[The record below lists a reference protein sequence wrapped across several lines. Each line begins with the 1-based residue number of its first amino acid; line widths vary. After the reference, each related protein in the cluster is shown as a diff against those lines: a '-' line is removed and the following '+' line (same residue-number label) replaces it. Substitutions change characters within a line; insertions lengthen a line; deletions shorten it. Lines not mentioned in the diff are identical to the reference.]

1 LICNFAHIL
10 CIFYF
15 SAIDDVELVREVI
28 SEVAINGGLGHQLSL
43 YELDHTLD
51 RIGRIK
57 EGLLDSSIDSSSTV
71 EAGLGY
77 VDDRPNR
84 RMDMYVSLNGTN
96 GLSKHTNTSRK
107 NVEKQLAMVQAAS
120 IIFPWIVDRKS
131 KKDYQYVTH
140 LNGWSEGPDKEPFR
154 FDSLYTAAWIGST
167 AETWAYYPPFNKK
180 AGIPFTI
187 GDALGPVV
195 ICDECPFTK
204 PNKPENNPERKAFL
218 TSPYPDVAQPG
229 LSLISAIAPVYY
241 NGTFLNRSYN
251 DEYIAST
258 GVDIEVEA
266 VSTLLDVVK
275 GRLTRGSFGLLV
287 DLELNVIVISQDV
300 VEMIYPPLTGY
311 EEERITYDL
320 SDGGDSS
327 TTILEDRRNQTY
339 LVSDTII
346 QGLTELDNANWAS
359 LKASLAK
366 LERGKRDY
374 STLNITLTGSNH
386 PIEYYVMYE
395 RWPYVADWA
404 MLIFAPKAEV
414 ENAINI
420 GIRLEEKSY
429 KGSASSSKVL
439 EGEKGSILIGNTS
452 IYNDGTIDIALVPKS
467 TPSWLRVT
475 SSVNKKRVLKAGK
488 SMPLDFEV
496 ETDSL
501 DVGTTSSLV
510 SFLVHDDSYPDCFHN
525 EELSLRLTI
534 HVLPKDCVRITG
546 DNLRVADSSGK
557 CICRPYSS
565 EIGGSCISY
574 GILLPS
580 LILPILV
587 IAFLSVHSYIE
598 RKRKQGDSVW
608 TVASSDLIYGEPPEV
623 AGRGTWGLVLIAT
636 YRGTTVAVKRVI
648 PPKKTLNG
656 ISSIRSSTS
665 MKNRRA
671 SDDTN
676 NDNTRR
682 QSSMLES
689 IKEYV
694 RKRSSIFS
702 SSDDNSV
709 TKDKFDFDNKIEE
722 LDDNGTQDEGLKTVQ
737 HFGKSRRRSSLL
749 SYFSA
754 DDNNSLGGSF
764 RHGAGVDMV
773 YADEEN
779 LDTSILSTRSID
791 ESMPLIITKTKMN
804 QRGKE
809 SGGYDSVATA
819 TSSSGHY
826 SLSFKHLKQD
836 FIEEMRQ
843 LSKLRHPCIV
853 TVMGAV
859 MSSREDPLLVM
870 EYLDH
875 GSLYDLLHNET
886 MRFEGEIILPI
897 LRDVAQ
903 GLRFLHTAQP
913 QIIHGDL
920 KSANILVDSE
930 FRAKVADF
938 GFSAKKAMNNSVS
951 GTPYWMAPELLR
963 GEASNTTQSDVYSF
977 GIVIYEVYSRLEPY
991 AGEDYNTVIK
1001 QIKDP
1006 TINKRPPAPV
1016 SMPAEVK
1023 TLLYSSCLKEDSS
1036 SRPSFTELDGFLKRF
1051 EAKNVDPAMLSQL
1064 PKRLSTGG
1072 ALRLLDQVFPPH
1084 VALALR
1090 EGRKVEPE
1098 HHDCV
1103 TIFFS
1108 DVVGYTKLSSTMTP
1122 IKVSNMIDRLY
1133 QKLDSLSFKW
1143 GVHKLETIGDAW
1155 MGVTNLFE
1163 ACPDDHAKRVAQFA
1177 MEAVQVAREIL
1188 IDLDD
1193 PSKGYV
1199 EIRAGFHSGS
1209 ILASVVGS
1217 RLPKYTVFGD
1227 TVNTA
1232 SRMESTSKPGKVHC
1246 SERSAKLL
1254 QSQAPEIVTRC
1265 RGEITVKGKGE
1276 MITYWVDNVPKGNDR
1291 QMSESTVQ
1299 ASNK

>member
-1 LICNFAHIL
+1 MLHGIYHEMQDHFSPGELYMGLVFVCSLICSFAHIL
-10 CIFYF
+10 CIFF
-15 SAIDDVELVREVI
+15 HFLFFRAIDDVELVREVI

-43 YELDHTLD
+43 DELDHTLD
-51 RIGRIK
+51 RVGRIK
-57 EGLLDSSIDSSSTV
+57 EGLLDVDDDIVDSSIINSTV

-96 GLSKHTNTSRK
+96 GLSQHTNTSRQ
-107 NVEKQLAMVQAAS
+107 NVETQLAMVQAAS

-140 LNGWSEGPDKEPFR
+140 LNGWSEGLDKEPFR
-154 FDSLYTAAWIGST
+154 FNQLYTAAWIGST

-187 GDALGPVV
+187 GDALGPDVM
-195 ICDECPFTK
+195 CDECPFTK
-204 PNKPENNPERKAFL
+204 PNRPENNPERKAFL

-241 NGTFLNRSYN
+241 NGTFLNRTYN

-275 GRLTRGSFGLLV
+275 GRLTKGSFGLLV
-287 DLELNVIVISQDV
+287 DLELNVIVISQDI

-320 SDGGDSS
+320 SDGGTS
-327 TTILEDRRNQTY
+327 ILEDRRNQTY

-346 QGLTELDNANWAS
+346 QGLDQLDNANWAS
-359 LKASLAK
+359 LQVSLAK

-374 STLNITLTGSNH
+374 STLNITLTGSNY
-386 PIEYYVMYE
+386 PNEYYVMYE

-414 ENAINI
+414 DNAINI
-420 GIRLEEKSY
+420 GIRLEEKSH
-429 KGSASSSKVL
+429 KGTASSSKVL
-439 EGEKGSILIGNTS
+439 EGEMGSILIGNTT

-475 SSVNKKRVLKAGK
+475 SSVEKKRVLKAGRRI
-488 SMPLDFEV
+488 PLDFEV

-501 DVGTTSSLV
+501 DVGTTSSLL

-546 DNLRVADSSGK
+546 DKLRVSDSSGK
-557 CICRPYSS
+557 CVCGPYSS

-574 GILLPS
+574 GVIIPLTMLP
-580 LILPILV
+580 V
-587 IAFLSVHSYIE
+587 FVVAFLFVHAYVE

-608 TVASSDLIYGEPPEV
+608 TVDSSDLIYGDPPEV
-623 AGRGTWGLVLIAT
+623 AGRGTFGLVLIAT

-676 NDNTRR
+676 NDTNNNTRR

-689 IKEYV
+689 IKE
-694 RKRSSIFS
+694 RKSSIFS
-702 SSDDNSV
+702 SDDNSA
-709 TKDKFDFDNKIEE
+709 TKDKFDFDNKIDE
-722 LDDNGTQDEGLKTVQ
+722 LDDNDNGTQYEGLKTVQ

-754 DDNNSLGGSF
+754 DGSLGGSF
-764 RHGAGVDMV
+764 RHGADNGVVDMV
-773 YADEEN
+773 VADEEN

-791 ESMPLIITKTKMN
+791 ESIPLFK
-804 QRGKE
+804 RGKE
-809 SGGYDSVATA
+809 SGGYDSVATNRI
-819 TSSSGHY
+819 SSGHHS
-826 SLSFKHLKQD
+826 SLYFKNLKKD
-836 FIEEMRQ
+836 FVEEMRQ

-870 EYLDH
+870 EFLDH

-930 FRAKVADF
+930 FRAKVSDF
-938 GFSAKKAMNNSVS
+938 GFSAKKTMSNTVS

-963 GEASNTTQSDVYSF
+963 QESCNTTQSDVYSF

-1006 TINKRPPAPV
+1006 SINKRPPAP
-1016 SMPAEVK
+1016 STMPVEVK
-1023 TLLYSSCLKEDSS
+1023 TLL
-1036 SRPSFTELDGFLKRF
+1036 F
-1051 EAKNVDPAMLSQL
+1051 
-1064 PKRLSTGG
+1064 
-1072 ALRLLDQVFPPH
+1072 
-1084 VALALR
+1084 
-1090 EGRKVEPE
+1090 
-1098 HHDCV
+1098 
-1103 TIFFS
+1103 
-1108 DVVGYTKLSSTMTP
+1108 
-1122 IKVSNMIDRLY
+1122 
-1133 QKLDSLSFKW
+1133 
-1143 GVHKLETIGDAW
+1143 
-1155 MGVTNLFE
+1155 
-1163 ACPDDHAKRVAQFA
+1163 
-1177 MEAVQVAREIL
+1177 
-1188 IDLDD
+1188 
-1193 PSKGYV
+1193 
-1199 EIRAGFHSGS
+1199 
-1209 ILASVVGS
+1209 
-1217 RLPKYTVFGD
+1217 
-1227 TVNTA
+1227 
-1232 SRMESTSKPGKVHC
+1232 
-1246 SERSAKLL
+1246 KLL
-1254 QSQAPEIVTRC
+1254 E
-1265 RGEITVKGKGE
+1265 
-1276 MITYWVDNVPKGNDR
+1276 
-1291 QMSESTVQ
+1291 
-1299 ASNK
+1299 